1 MTFIFK
7 SLTWIFVY
15 ILRRPR
21 GHLGMCL
28 TCAPLWVVKYILNTA
43 MVIYLHIQIA
53 FIKLLKRIHSDTF
66 VNHNTIN
73 TGYIH

>member
-1 MTFIFK
+1 
-7 SLTWIFVY
+7 
-15 ILRRPR
+15 
-21 GHLGMCL
+21 
-28 TCAPLWVVKYILNTA
+28 

-73 TGYIH
+73 TGYIHWCSHVAYIHNLLNLTNTIFNVPFFTFHITDLKIV